1 MIQQL
6 KEKIEKFQKS
16 HRGLFDIEYDPDLN
30 FYGLKSE
37 SFKYSTKEQYIDVC
51 ARISIWLDETEK
63 LINTYQLTDIIVL
76 ENDVYL
82 YTKRPGWWI
91 GKSGSTLKSLEDTM
105 NTNIDGE
112 RIRDYKIHI
121 IEDKDSIFNMIST
134 GYGHYWAIQDDYK
147 FEE

>member
-6 KEKIEKFQKS
+6 KEKIEKFHKS

-30 FYGLKSE
+30 FYALKSE

-63 LINTYQLTDIIVL
+63 SLNTYQLTDIIVL

-82 YTKRPGWWI
+82 YTKKPGWWI
-91 GKSGSTLKSLEDTM
+91 GKSGSTLKSLEDRM
-105 NTNIDGE
+105 NHNLDGE
-112 RIRDYKIHI
+112 RINDYKIHI

-134 GYGHYWAIQDDYK
+134 SQY
-147 FEE
+147 

>member
-1 MIQQL
+1 MIEQL
-6 KEKIEKFQKS
+6 KEKIEMFRKS
-16 HRGLFDIEYDPDLN
+16 HRGLFDNEYDPNLN
-30 FYGLKSE
+30 FYGIKSE

-112 RIRDYKIHI
+112 RIRDYKIRI
-121 IEDKDSIFNMIST
+121 IEDKDSIFNMISST
-134 GYGHYWAIQDDYK
+134 QY
-147 FEE
+147 